1 VTHSE
6 AKNQTRP
13 HTRSHP
19 VRTVRILRPLASTPT
34 HRGADGAA
42 VCIPLWDRRVAS
54 KKWRC
59 SARRPGRVEIHR
71 TKGADRL
78 DSVPPQWSTPL
89 VCLLRPKDDSG
100 GHERTTGFPPA
111 IDRRRSI
118 RHRTEALTRLNGQT
132 PGCRPKVNQ
141 VGWPLRAANRTTL
154 PDISAIPHDRLIAR
168 PGKGR
173 YARRA
178 SWSDE
183 WRATFRTF
191 TSDEFGTTAHLSNFE
206 FPACWHRKLN
216 GSTVR
221 WGRFDTPA
229 LERLGA

>member
-1 VTHSE
+1 MTHSE

-13 HTRSHP
+13 HTRPHTRSHL

-78 DSVPPQWSTPL
+78 DSVPPRWSTPL

-100 GHERTTGFPPA
+100 GHERSGA
-111 IDRRRSI
+111 
-118 RHRTEALTRLNGQT
+118 
-132 PGCRPKVNQ
+132 
-141 VGWPLRAANRTTL
+141 
-154 PDISAIPHDRLIAR
+154 PDELEVERLIKVAKGNCHGHRDALMILMACRHAQSAAPGAR
-168 PGKGR
+168 FLTGANEGG
-173 YARRA
+173 AR
-178 SWSDE
+178 
-183 WRATFRTF
+183 
-191 TSDEFGTTAHLSNFE
+191 
-206 FPACWHRKLN
+206 
-216 GSTVR
+216 
-221 WGRFDTPA
+221 
-229 LERLGA
+229 

>member
-1 VTHSE
+1 MTHSE
-6 AKNQTRP
+6 AKNPTRP
-13 HTRSHP
+13 HARPHP

-78 DSVPPQWSTPL
+78 DSVPPRWSTPL
-89 VCLLRPKDDSG
+89 VFLLRPKDDSG

-141 VGWPLRAANRTTL
+141 VSWPLRVSKR
-154 PDISAIPHDRLIAR
+154 HDGVTCHSMPR
-168 PGKGR
+168 
-173 YARRA
+173 
-178 SWSDE
+178 
-183 WRATFRTF
+183 
-191 TSDEFGTTAHLSNFE
+191 
-206 FPACWHRKLN
+206 
-216 GSTVR
+216 
-221 WGRFDTPA
+221 
-229 LERLGA
+229 

>member
-1 VTHSE
+1 MTHSE
-6 AKNQTRP
+6 AKNQTRPHARP

-100 GHERTTGFPPA
+100 AHERTTGFPPA

-141 VGWPLRAANRTTL
+141 VSWPLRVSKR
-154 PDISAIPHDRLIAR
+154 HDGVTCHSMPR
-168 PGKGR
+168 
-173 YARRA
+173 
-178 SWSDE
+178 
-183 WRATFRTF
+183 
-191 TSDEFGTTAHLSNFE
+191 
-206 FPACWHRKLN
+206 
-216 GSTVR
+216 
-221 WGRFDTPA
+221 
-229 LERLGA
+229 